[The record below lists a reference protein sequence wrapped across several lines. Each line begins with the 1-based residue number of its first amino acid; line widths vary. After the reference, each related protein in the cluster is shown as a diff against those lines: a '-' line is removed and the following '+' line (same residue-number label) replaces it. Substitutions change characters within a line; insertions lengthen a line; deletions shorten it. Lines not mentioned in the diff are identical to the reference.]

1 MNFVLNS
8 LSHAESP
15 KIASAILLRVDFV
28 DIFNTAF
35 EEKLNKWMHDSRL
48 QLDTRFAAEQL
59 YNRLQEEI
67 NKRQEM
73 AVQ

>member
-1 MNFVLNS
+1 MKM
-8 LSHAESP
+8 
-15 KIASAILLRVDFV
+15 KITKLDIRKDLLLMLDDNDFV

-48 QLDTRFAAEQL
+48 QLDIRFAAEQL

>member
-1 MNFVLNS
+1 MKM
-8 LSHAESP
+8 
-15 KIASAILLRVDFV
+15 KITKLDIRKDLLLMLDDNDFV